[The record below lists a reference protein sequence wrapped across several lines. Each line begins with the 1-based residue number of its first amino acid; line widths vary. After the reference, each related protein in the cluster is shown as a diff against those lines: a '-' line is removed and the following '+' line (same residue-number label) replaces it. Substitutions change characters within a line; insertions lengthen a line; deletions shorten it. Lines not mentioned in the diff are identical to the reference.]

1 MKSVPKPKTLPRTY
15 WESVAGAPG
24 ARGSK
29 KGGELRRVV
38 LTVAATAVLA
48 LAGATGAFAGLGGP
62 NAIDSTMAGGY
73 FSGGTAG
80 RGYVKITRVHPNPNT
95 GCISLRLRLNGWQM
109 YPGKVGTPV
118 NDFDGGH
125 YHVYVNGKYHNFGS
139 NPTRARACG
148 LAGGRTY
155 SLRVILANNDHSEL
169 RARSQLV
176 SATLG

>member
-1 MKSVPKPKTLPRTY
+1 MPKPNTLPRSY
-15 WESVAGAPG
+15 WESAAGAPG
-24 ARGSK
+24 ARGRK

-38 LTVAATAVLA
+38 LTVAATALLA
-48 LAGATGAFAGLGGP
+48 LAGATGAFAYHGGP
-62 NAIDSTMAGGY
+62 NDIDGTMAGGY

-95 GCISLRLRLNGWQM
+95 GCISLRLRLYGWQM
-109 YPGKVGTPV
+109 YPGQVGSPI
-118 NDFDGGH
+118 NNFDGGH
-125 YHVYVNGKYHNFGS
+125 YHVYVNGKYHNVGS

-148 LAGGRTY
+148 LAGGQSY

-176 SATLG
+176 SAVLR

>member
-1 MKSVPKPKTLPRTY
+1 MPKPNTLPRTY

-24 ARGSK
+24 ARGWK

-48 LAGATGAFAGLGGP
+48 LAAATGAFAGVGGP

-80 RGYVKITRVHPNPNT
+80 RGYVKITRVHPNSNT
-95 GCISLRLRLNGWQM
+95 GCISLRLRLYGWQM
-109 YPGKVGTPV
+109 YPGKVGTPI

-125 YHVYVNGKYHNFGS
+125 YHVYVNGKYHNVGS

-148 LAGGRTY
+148 LAGGQSY